1 MTRLRIV
8 LGIVAGVIMLASSA
22 AHSLLGWPALRGALA
37 AVSTPEDL
45 VSGLRIGWQFGGVAM
60 LVFACLVLATFVG
73 LARKRPAPLGPPL
86 LIGAAYVAFGAW
98 AFVVSG
104 LEPFFFSI
112 FVVPGLMLVA
122 AAWGPRKELAAG
134 SPDADLRA
142 PA

>member
-8 LGIVAGVIMLASSA
+8 LGHVAGVLMLASSA

-37 AVSTPEDL
+37 AVNAPNDL
-45 VSGLRIGWQFGGVAM
+45 VSGLRIGWLFGGVAM
-60 LVFACLVLATFVG
+60 LVFACLVLGTFVG
-73 LARKRPAPLGPPL
+73 LTRKRLAPLGPPL
-86 LIGAAYVAFGAW
+86 LIGAAYIAFGAW
-98 AFVVSG
+98 AFVISG

-122 AAWGPRKELAAG
+122 ASWGPRRELVPEARDTDVG
-134 SPDADLRA
+134 A